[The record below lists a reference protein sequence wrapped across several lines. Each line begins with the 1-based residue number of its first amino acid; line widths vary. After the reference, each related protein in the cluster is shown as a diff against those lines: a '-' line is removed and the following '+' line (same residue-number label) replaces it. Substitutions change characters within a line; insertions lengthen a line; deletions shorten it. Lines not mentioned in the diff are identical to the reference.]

1 MSLARSEG
9 NDDDDDEDEDE
20 EQQQQKITSE
30 EACVY
35 RMKFKNGES
44 LSYYVALIYADDP
57 TTEDKSKL
65 PTIIDISKNPL
76 KDVDEQ
82 NQGVTKHR
90 FAGKSSGAICKI
102 QQILGPFD
110 TIEKAIIIQE
120 EWKNKARGLY
130 GRGAHGRELHK
141 KRQIPLWDAHC
152 DIEYNSKRVFKREN
166 KRKRTE
172 SEN

>member
-9 NDDDDDEDEDE
+9 NDDDDDDE
-20 EQQQQKITSE
+20 EESEKTQKKRIE
-30 EACVY
+30 EEGVY
-35 RMKFKNGES
+35 RMRFKNGES

-57 TTEDKSKL
+57 TTSDKSKL

-110 TIEKAIIIQE
+110 TIDKAITIQE
-120 EWKNKARGLY
+120 EWKNKARGLF

-141 KRQIPLWDAHC
+141 NQKIPLWDAHC
-152 DIEYNSKRVFKREN
+152 DIDYNSKRVFKRDN
-166 KRKRTE
+166 KRKRTDA
-172 SEN
+172 EN